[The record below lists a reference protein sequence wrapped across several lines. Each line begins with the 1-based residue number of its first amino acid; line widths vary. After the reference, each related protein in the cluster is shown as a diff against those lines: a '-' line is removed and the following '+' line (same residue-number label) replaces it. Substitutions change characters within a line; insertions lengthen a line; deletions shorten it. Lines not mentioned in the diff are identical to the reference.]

1 MSQASAPQFDV
12 IADGGLDPYT
22 ELLNE
27 VPVAPF
33 SINFGSE
40 TRAASDF
47 SREEFFRRL
56 RAGTPHPTTSQP
68 TPQAYA
74 QLLEQAARPT
84 LAVTISSGLSGS
96 LNAAEQ
102 ARALVNG
109 NQVQGNGEPGQPLT
123 IHDSRT
129 LSAGQAFQVHAAM
142 SARAAGH
149 DVQTALDWMRQVSEQ
164 TELYFTIDSLEYLK
178 RGGRIGR
185 VQATLGGLLNLKP
198 VVTVDKATGAYTNV
212 GRARTWKG
220 ALEALANQVTT
231 RFGEGTPLRLGLLYG
246 EVQDSTQMVLE
257 LLRSRHPVL
266 WAGFAPVNPV
276 LSVHTGPSAVG
287 LAAAPGR
294 WPWEA

>member
-1 MSQASAPQFDV
+1 MSQPSGPQFDV
-12 IADGGLDPYT
+12 IADGGLDPYS
-22 ELLNE
+22 ELLNA

-33 SINFGSE
+33 SVNFGSE
-40 TRAASDF
+40 TRLASDF
-47 SREEFFRRL
+47 SDHAGRQEFFRRL
-56 RAGTPHPTTSQP
+56 KAGTPHPTTSQP

-74 QLLEQAARPT
+74 ELLEKATLPT

-102 ARALVNG
+102 ARALVP
-109 NQVQGNGEPGQPLT
+109 EKPLT

-142 SARAAGH
+142 TARAAGH
-149 DVQTALDWMRQVSEQ
+149 DIATAVAWMKQVSEQ

-212 GRARTWKG
+212 GRARAWKG
-220 ALEALANQVTT
+220 ALEAVANQVTG

-246 EVQDSTQMVLE
+246 EVQDSTQTVLE
-257 LLRSRHPVL
+257 ILRGRHPIV
-266 WAGFAPVNPV
+266 WSGFCPVNPV

-287 LAAAPGR
+287 LAAAPGK
-294 WPWEA
+294 WPWEK